1 MSGKGARENIF
12 PTRMN
17 STITKTRLKGAQTGH
32 SLLKKKADALNKR
45 FRVILTKIDEAKR
58 KMGRVMQLAAFSL
71 AEVTYAAGGDIAYM
85 IQESVGEATFQVRAK
100 QENVSGTILPAFEAI
115 KSGTGAAAGGSNGAG
130 GQQSEGGTSTPSGSQ
145 ASRAFNPSSSCL
157 SSLFVIEHMDLTK
170 RVCAVFGLTGLG
182 RGGQQINRCRETFAK
197 AVETL
202 VELASLQTAFVILD
216 EVIKMTNRRVNALE
230 HVVIPRLENTISYI
244 NSELDEMDREEFFRL
259 KKIQSKKKRDT
270 AAKDL
275 EDAQKRQEADE
286 RRKDRSEPAQ
296 AEPTNLLQ
304 EKDEDIIF

>member
-1 MSGKGARENIF
+1 MSGKGQRENVF

-17 STITKTRLKGAQTGH
+17 LTVTKTRLKGAQTGH
-32 SLLKKKADALNKR
+32 SLLKKKSDALNKR
-45 FRVILTKIDEAKR
+45 FRAILAKIDDAKR

-71 AEVTYAAGGDIAYM
+71 AEVSYATGDIAYM
-85 IQESVGEATFQVRAK
+85 IQESVTEASFRVQAK
-100 QENVSGTILPAFEAI
+100 QENVSGTILPAFEAVR
-115 KSGTGAAAGGSNGAG
+115 TGANGAAGADGA
-130 GQQSEGGTSTPSGSQ
+130 QQQ
-145 ASRAFNPSSSCL
+145 AQGASA
-157 SSLFVIEHMDLTK
+157 
-170 RVCAVFGLTGLG
+170 FGLTGLG
-182 RGGQQINRCRETFAK
+182 RGGQQITRARETFSK

-270 AAKDL
+270 AAREL
-275 EDAQKRQEADE
+275 EDAQKRKAAADAAE
-286 RRKDRSEPAQ
+286 SRGAARGEMDADQGEGAQ
-296 AEPTNLLQ
+296 GTGDLLND
-304 EKDEDIIF
+304 KDEDVIF

>member
-1 MSGKGARENIF
+1 MSGTGPRENVF

-17 STITKTRLKGAQTGH
+17 LTVTKTRLKGAQTGH
-32 SLLKKKADALNKR
+32 SLLKKKSDALNKR
-45 FRVILTKIDEAKR
+45 FRTILSKIDEAKR

-71 AEVTYAAGGDIAYM
+71 AEVTYATGDIGYM
-85 IQESVGEATFQVRAK
+85 IQESVTEATFRVKAK
-100 QENVSGTILPAFEAI
+100 QENVSGTILPAFEADRPEAGQ
-115 KSGTGAAAGGSNGAG
+115 GTGNGNGG
-130 GQQSEGGTSTPSGSQ
+130 
-145 ASRAFNPSSSCL
+145 
-157 SSLFVIEHMDLTK
+157 
-170 RVCAVFGLTGLG
+170 FGLTGLG
-182 RGGQQINRCRETFAK
+182 RGGQQITRARETFAK

-270 AAKDL
+270 AAREK
-275 EDAQKRQEADE
+275 EDQDKRDAEEAGTAASE
-286 RRKDRSEPAQ
+286 SKALPEEPA
-296 AEPTNLLQ
+296 NLLA
-304 EKDEDIIF
+304 EKDDDVIF